1 MNIVAQFLLIYFIA
15 RMHISGKM
23 LKEKLLNSLN
33 ILMFI
38 SLTVVASSIFFLVTD
53 MFSSDSYNPFIL
65 AFISALELAVSMIMI
80 GALISRLFLWL
91 KRKYNLTV
99 LLYLMA
105 FTVFLLTTV
114 SAFLTLIQELQG
126 RTSPVSPE
134 PNPWDISS
142 IRKSIFYDVYRISSL
157 TSFGLVWLATALL
170 LKNYTTKNKK
180 KLGRWKFWLLASL
193 PLIYYILSF
202 DVIINNLVTYILY
215 YPFLRNLIIYLFAG
229 TKQVGGFFFALS
241 FFFMSRHVENTNLKN
256 YLILSAVG
264 IMMLFSSLQI
274 TVVYLIPYPPFGL
287 ITLTVM
293 PISYYL
299 VLIGLYYTARS
310 LTYDKELLLKLAKR
324 IRMESDSFL
333 SDIGSAEWSQN
344 LESTVNQVIKQNFDK
359 LETEDV
365 NSDIS
370 AENIRSYV
378 LEVIKEIKDK
388 QSS

>member
-1 MNIVAQFLLIYFIA
+1 
-15 RMHISGKM
+15 MHISGKI
-23 LKEKLLNSLN
+23 LKEKMLNSLK

-38 SLTVVASSIFFLVTD
+38 SLIVVGFSIFYLIID
-53 MFSSDSYNPFIL
+53 MFSSDSYSPL
-65 AFISALELAVSMIMI
+65 VLTFISAYELAVSMIMI
-80 GALISRLFLWL
+80 GALISTLLLWL
-91 KRKYNLTV
+91 KRRFNLTV
-99 LLYLMA
+99 FLYLMA
-105 FTVFLLTTV
+105 FTVFLVATV
-114 SAFLTLIQELQG
+114 SAFLTLMQELQG
-126 RTSPVSPE
+126 RTSAVSPE

-142 IRKSIFYDVYRISSL
+142 IRKSIFYDVYRISSF
-157 TSFGLVWLATALL
+157 TSFGLVWLATSLL
-170 LKNYTTKNKK
+170 LKNYTAKSTR
-180 KLGRWKFWLLASL
+180 KLGKWKFWLLASL

-202 DVIINNLVTYILY
+202 DVIINNIVTFILD

-274 TVVYLIPYPPFGL
+274 TVVYLVPYPPFGM

-293 PISYYL
+293 PISYYV
-299 VLIGLYYTARS
+299 VLIGLYYSARS

-333 SDIGSAEWSQN
+333 SDIGSAEWSRN
-344 LESTVNQVIKQNFDK
+344 LESTVNQVMKQNLDK
-359 LETEDV
+359 LESEDV

-370 AENIRSYV
+370 AENIKNYV
-378 LEVIKEIKDK
+378 LEVIEEIKDK
-388 QSS
+388 KSF

>member
-1 MNIVAQFLLIYFIA
+1 
-15 RMHISGKM
+15 
-23 LKEKLLNSLN
+23 
-33 ILMFI
+33 
-38 SLTVVASSIFFLVTD
+38 
-53 MFSSDSYNPFIL
+53 
-65 AFISALELAVSMIMI
+65 
-80 GALISRLFLWL
+80 
-91 KRKYNLTV
+91 
-99 LLYLMA
+99 
-105 FTVFLLTTV
+105 
-114 SAFLTLIQELQG
+114 
-126 RTSPVSPE
+126 
-134 PNPWDISS
+134 
-142 IRKSIFYDVYRISSL
+142 
-157 TSFGLVWLATALL
+157 
-170 LKNYTTKNKK
+170 
-180 KLGRWKFWLLASL
+180 
-193 PLIYYILSF
+193 
-202 DVIINNLVTYILY
+202 
-215 YPFLRNLIIYLFAG
+215 
-229 TKQVGGFFFALS
+229 
-241 FFFMSRHVENTNLKN
+241 
-256 YLILSAVG
+256 
-264 IMMLFSSLQI
+264 MLFSSLQI